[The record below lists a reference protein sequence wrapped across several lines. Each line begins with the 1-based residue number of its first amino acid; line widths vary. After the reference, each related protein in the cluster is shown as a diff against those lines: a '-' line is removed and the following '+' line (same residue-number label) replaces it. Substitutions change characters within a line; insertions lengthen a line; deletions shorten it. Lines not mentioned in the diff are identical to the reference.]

1 MSREPIPPDQV
12 RPLPVAV
19 RPLAGETVTGYLA
32 RLAVANALTPRLL
45 RIHATRIS
53 GIPPYRP
60 DLERAA
66 AWVERLGGL
75 TAGHFDRD
83 ARRNAMYIR
92 CHHHDWAPHPCR
104 HCGFTQ
110 QPRTA
115 CRRCAHGEETTVR
128 TRGGAVCN
136 RHRRWHIGC
145 ADIDLTGFP
154 EYTRAERCLSG
165 ALWKRGVGLTT
176 GELQLAA
183 ALIGHWAVDADVS
196 PRLHE
201 RMAAFGIETVDHDTI
216 ILIAYPEIVHLTTV
230 LTDLSFA
237 SYLLTPRFRLA
248 QQVWA
253 LEAAVITIMH
263 GSTTDQLHQVA
274 ERIVSQG
281 KVAVE
286 TANGMRQGKTNNRPA
301 TLEKALVASSQRHR
315 SCLLRHL
322 STVRIQVQPYEPG
335 VAAPANRV
343 LDRNRPMSDALLH
356 G

>member
-1 MSREPIPPDQV
+1 MNRTPIPPDQV
-12 RPLPVAV
+12 RPLPVTV
-19 RPLAGETVTGYLA
+19 WPLAGETVTGYLP
-32 RLAVANALTPRLL
+32 RLAVANALTPTLL
-45 RIHATRIS
+45 RIHTTRIS

-75 TAGHFDRD
+75 PAGHFDRD
-83 ARRNAMYIR
+83 ARRNAMYVR

-104 HCGFTQ
+104 RCGYTQ
-110 QPRTA
+110 QPRVA
-115 CRRCAHGEETTVR
+115 CRRCAQGEETTVR
-128 TRGGAVCN
+128 SRGGAVCN
-136 RHRRWHIGC
+136 RHRRWHLDG

-165 ALWKRGVGLTT
+165 SLWKRGVGLAT

-183 ALIGHWAVDADVS
+183 TLIRYWAADADL
-196 PRLHE
+196 PARLHE
-201 RMAAFGIETVDHDTI
+201 RMTAFGIDAVDQDSVSM
-216 ILIAYPEIVHLTTV
+216 IAYPEIVRLATV

-253 LEAAVITIMH
+253 LEAAVVTIMR
-263 GSTTDQLHQVA
+263 GSTTEQLHEVA

-281 KVAVE
+281 KAAVE
-286 TANGMRQGKTNNRPA
+286 TANGMRQRHTNKRPA
-301 TLEKALVASSQRHR
+301 MLEKALVASSQRHR

-322 STVRIQVQPYEPG
+322 STVRIQVPLYEPG

-343 LDRNRPMSDALLH
+343 LERRRPQPDALFR